1 MNAATRAMKGT
12 PIDSSDA
19 PMSMMSRQARRYRYY
34 AALAVADVIAIFLGF
49 EIGGMLRITTR
60 YTNGFLLA
68 LMTAPIF
75 VFFSFNNGSYG
86 NQALIDWRTGLQRAI
101 VALFEALALVLFV
114 AFFLQTSSVVSRL
127 VFGAGSALSGMFL
140 IGGRWLLNQRVKDG
154 LAAMRSE
161 LVILDR
167 CEIEPIPGAHV
178 IDADAFGLRPDAR
191 DPMMLNRLG
200 SVVRGADY
208 VFVCC
213 RLEDRAEWAHLLKGT
228 DVPAHVIAPE
238 FDQMGATRLGRFHG
252 HSTMQVSTG
261 VMEMRDRFMKRTMD
275 LVLTVPAIIV
285 LTPVL
290 LAVALA
296 IKLDSPGPVLFRQ
309 QRLGRGNRLFELYKF
324 RSMRTDQCDA
334 DGNTSASRTDSRIT
348 RVGRIIRASSL
359 DELPQLFNVLRSD
372 MSLVGPRPHALG
384 SLAGLELFWDV
395 DQRYWHRHA
404 LKPGITGLAQVRGHR
419 GATLKRDDLI
429 NRLQSDLEYFEHW
442 TLWRD
447 LGILLSTAKVVVHR
461 NAF

>member
-1 MNAATRAMKGT
+1 MNAASRVIEGT
-12 PIDSSDA
+12 PIDSA
-19 PMSMMSRQARRYRYY
+19 ETPVSMMSRQARRYRYY
-34 AALAVADVIAIFLGF
+34 VALALADMLAIFIGF
-49 EIGGMLRITTR
+49 EIGGMLRVTTP

-75 VFFSFNNGSYG
+75 LFFAFKNGSYG
-86 NQALIDWRTGLQRAI
+86 NQALIDWRTGLQRAVI
-101 VALFEALALVLFV
+101 ALFEALALVLFV

-127 VFGAGSALSGMFL
+127 VFGTGSALSLMLL
-140 IGGRWLLNQRVKDG
+140 IGGRWLMHRRVRSR
-154 LAAMRSE
+154 LATMRSE

-167 CEIEPIPGAHV
+167 CEIDPVPGAHV
-178 IDADAFGLRPDAR
+178 IDADAFGLRPDPR

-200 SVVRGADY
+200 SIVRGADY
-208 VFVCC
+208 VLVCC
-213 RLEDRAEWAHLLKGT
+213 RIEDRAEWAHLLKGT
-228 DVPAHVIAPE
+228 DVPAHVMAPE

-252 HSTMQVSTG
+252 HPTMQVSTG
-261 VMEMRDRFMKRTMD
+261 VMDLRDRFMKRIMD
-275 LVLTVPAIIV
+275 LALTVPAIV
-285 LTPVL
+285 LLTPVL
-290 LAVALA
+290 LAIAVA
-296 IKLDSPGPVLFRQ
+296 IKLDSPGPVLFKQ

-324 RSMRTDQCDA
+324 RSMRVESCDA
-334 DGNTSASRTDSRIT
+334 NGDSSTARNDSRVT
-348 RVGRIIRASSL
+348 RVGKIIRATSL
-359 DELPQLFNVLRSD
+359 DELPQLFNVLQSD

-447 LGILLSTAKVVVHR
+447 IGILLSTAKVVVHR

>member
-1 MNAATRAMKGT
+1 
-12 PIDSSDA
+12 
-19 PMSMMSRQARRYRYY
+19 MSMMSRQARRYRYY
-34 AALAVADVIAIFLGF
+34 AALAVSDIMSIFLGF
-49 EIGGMLRITTR
+49 EIGGMLRATTP

-68 LMTAPIF
+68 TMTAPIF
-75 VFFSFNNGSYG
+75 LFFAFNNGSYG

-101 VALFEALALVLFV
+101 MALFEALALVLFV

-127 VFGAGSALSGMFL
+127 VFGSGSALSLMFL
-140 IGGRWLLNQRVKDG
+140 IGGRWLLHRRVRSR
-154 LAAMRSE
+154 LATMRSE

-167 CEIEPIPGAHV
+167 CEIDPIPGAHV
-178 IDADAFGLRPDAR
+178 IDADAFGLRPDPR

-200 SVVRGADY
+200 SIVRGADY

-213 RLEDRAEWAHLLKGT
+213 RLEDRAQWAHLLKGT
-228 DVPAHVIAPE
+228 DVPAHVMAPE

-252 HSTMQVSTG
+252 HPTMQVSTG
-261 VMEMRDRFMKRTMD
+261 VMNLRDRFMKRTMD
-275 LVLTVPAIIV
+275 LVLTVPAIVV

-290 LAVALA
+290 LAIALA
-296 IKLDSPGPVLFRQ
+296 IKLDSSGPVLFKQ

-324 RSMRTDQCDA
+324 RSMRTETCDA
-334 DGNTSASRTDSRIT
+334 NGDASTARNDARIT
-348 RVGRIIRASSL
+348 RVGRIIRATSL
-359 DELPQLFNVLRSD
+359 DELPQLINVLRSD

-429 NRLQSDLEYFEHW
+429 NRLQSDLEYFERW

-447 LGILLSTAKVVVHR
+447 IGILLSTAKVVVHR